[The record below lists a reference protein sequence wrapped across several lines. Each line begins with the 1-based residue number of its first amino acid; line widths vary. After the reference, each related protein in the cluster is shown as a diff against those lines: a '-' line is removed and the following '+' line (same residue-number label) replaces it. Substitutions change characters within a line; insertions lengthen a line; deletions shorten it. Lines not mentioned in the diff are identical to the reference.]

1 MVSRGPAHVRPMY
14 GSSTSRAPFLTEYLS
29 SAAYRASVV
38 IRSTSARIRQFILS
52 LLALAAIVHAN
63 LTTDLTGRAPTS
75 SGITQLGRD
84 ILRKG
89 RVAEQSPALDGIH
102 DRMGDHLLPQRIV
115 VLDLPQHIARKNV

>member
-1 MVSRGPAHVRPMY
+1 MY
-14 GSSTSRAPFLTEYLS
+14 GSSTSRALFITEYLS

-84 ILRKG
+84 ILRKSYSEGGKG
-89 RVAEQSPALDGIH
+89 RVAEKSLALDGIG
-102 DRMGDHLLPQRIV
+102 DRAGDHLLPQ
-115 VLDLPQHIARKNV
+115 